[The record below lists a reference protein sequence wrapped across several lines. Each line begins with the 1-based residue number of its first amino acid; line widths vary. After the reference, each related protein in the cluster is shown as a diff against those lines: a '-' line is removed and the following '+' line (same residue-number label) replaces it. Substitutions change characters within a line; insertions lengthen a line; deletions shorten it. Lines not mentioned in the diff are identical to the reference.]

1 MNWSP
6 AIAGKRGRC
15 KCGATVQI
23 PARLETPAESD
34 TGDDLLSALEI
45 PIRPIEQPTQYAHQP
60 VLAAPLAYATPAPR
74 AASAAALPELARE
87 FYIPAVVLVVGFGSI
102 LGWLAH
108 HGRFVFAAV
117 VIVMFLAG
125 LLMIGKTVALSLFAW
140 FLARNNGGSFGHP
153 LGTILKIAGLVVTL
167 DAATLWALSGMVAT
181 GAITRR
187 GGFYPIHTII
197 LLFLVTFVVALL
209 IAHIV
214 YRLDEDE
221 AKLFGRFIA
230 GGNLAINVV
239 LVFIL
244 VVIGQNAA
252 NARRARAAAVASASS
267 ANSPAST
274 LPSSGIIETAADRR
288 IESRLSKGAMFIKD
302 PQEWET
308 SIAYGRK
315 NIPVSNLLDQLSVA
329 GASRIYVDTAP
340 ARAGITRIY
349 VDLPETPA
357 QRDACFAVA
366 AEWTQ
371 NNPKTIVTPQPPTTA
386 RFMQIDILR

>member
-1 MNWSP
+1 
-6 AIAGKRGRC
+6 
-15 KCGATVQI
+15 
-23 PARLETPAESD
+23 LDAEE
-34 TGDDLLSALEI
+34 DLLSALEI

-60 VLAAPLAYATPAPR
+60 VMPAPLAYARPVPPR
-74 AASAAALPELARE
+74 AASAGAAMQELARE
-87 FYIPAVVLVVGFGSI
+87 FYIPAVVLVVGFGCI

-140 FLARNNGGSFGHP
+140 FLARSNGGSFGHP

-187 GGFYPIHTII
+187 GGFYPIHTIV

-209 IAHIV
+209 IAHLV

-230 GGNLAINVV
+230 GGNLAVNIV

-244 VVIGQNAA
+244 VVIGQNAV
-252 NARRARAAAVASASS
+252 NARRSRAAVAASPSNVSA
-267 ANSPAST
+267 PAST

-308 SIAYGRK
+308 SIAFGRK
-315 NIPVSNLLDQLSVA
+315 NVPVSNLLDQLSVA
-329 GASRIYVDTAP
+329 GASRIYVDTAL

-349 VDLPETPA
+349 VDLPEAPA
-357 QRDACFAVA
+357 KRDACFAVA
-366 AEWTQ
+366 ADWKQ
-371 NNPKTIVTPQPPTTA
+371 GNPRTIVAPQPPTAA
-386 RFMQIDILR
+386 RFMQIDIMR